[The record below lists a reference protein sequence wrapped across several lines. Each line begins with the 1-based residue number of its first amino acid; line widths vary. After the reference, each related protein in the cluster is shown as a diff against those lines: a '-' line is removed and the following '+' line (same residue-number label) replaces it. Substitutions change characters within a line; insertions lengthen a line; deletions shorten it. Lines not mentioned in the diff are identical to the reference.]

1 MNKDELQGKGK
12 KIKGHVKQEAGRLSG
27 DERLSQEGA
36 DDRLEGEIQEGVGKA
51 RRKVGEAVERLGRKV
66 KR

>member
-12 KIKGHVKQEAGRLSG
+12 KIKGQVKQEAGRLTG

-36 DDRLEGEIQEGVGKA
+36 DDQAEGEIQEGVGKA
-51 RRKVGEAVERLGRKV
+51 RRKVGEAVESLGRKV
-66 KR
+66 KE